1 MDIRFM
7 SACTYLIS
15 QQDQAILLT
24 DTHNRLHLAL
34 AQHLACGIPRVD
46 DAQSTRVYPTL
57 PRRHNRRFHRIKVNA
72 VPQTPRQMISDL
84 LSLSAQTLT
93 SQKEAAGLCIAYP
106 QTPSSESVALYP
118 SCVPPYEVIAALY
131 SGYCGIGIR
140 MPNRRA
146 FRFSQQTAKSQQS
159 SYRRSG
165 LGSPSRARS

>member
-1 MDIRFM
+1 ML
-7 SACTYLIS
+7 ACTYLIS

-46 DAQSTRVYPTL
+46 DAQCARVYPTL
-57 PRRHNRRFHRIKVNA
+57 PRRQYRRFQLIKVNA
-72 VPQTPRQMISDL
+72 VPHTAANDLRPSLTCSSD
-84 LSLSAQTLT
+84 SDQPK
-93 SQKEAAGLCIAYP
+93 QAAGLCIAYP

-140 MPNRRA
+140 MPIRRA
-146 FRFSQQTAKSQQS
+146 FRVSQQTGKASEQS
-159 SYRRSG
+159 SHRRSG